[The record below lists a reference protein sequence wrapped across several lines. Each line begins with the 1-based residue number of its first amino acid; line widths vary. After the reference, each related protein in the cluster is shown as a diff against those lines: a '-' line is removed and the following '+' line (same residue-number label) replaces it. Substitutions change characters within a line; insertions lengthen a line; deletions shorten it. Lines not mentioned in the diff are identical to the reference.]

1 MADDSKEKT
10 TEKTNPPSIGDKL
23 LKGLKD
29 GETIITGI
37 VTRVIDVAAGL
48 VHFRPTSDVSRLNL
62 EGHRIGTGD
71 LTIVHTNGS
80 EPQKLDAKRGE
91 GDLKVGSE
99 IAIVH
104 TGRQ

>member
-1 MADDSKEKT
+1 MADDDKTQSKT
-10 TEKTNPPSIGDKL
+10 TPPSIGDRL
-23 LKGLKD
+23 IKGLKE

-37 VTRVIDVAAGL
+37 VTRVIDAATGN

-71 LTIVHTNGS
+71 LVIAHNNNS
-80 EPQKLDAKRGE
+80 EPQKLDSKRGE
-91 GDLKVGSE
+91 GDPTKVGSE